1 MAGAAPAAV
10 MAVAAVEMAYNTG
23 ALETA
28 TVETALA
35 AVEMAHNVDQ

>member
-1 MAGAAPAAV
+1 

-28 TVETALA
+28 LA
-35 AVEMAHNVDQ
+35 AVEMAHNMDQ